1 MIERTQTAGGFN
13 TQLKEVRK
21 LVDEQRAAME
31 KQRVD
36 FDKVIAEQ
44 RALVTKLEQRLD
56 FFES

>member
-1 MIERTQTAGGFN
+1 MIERTPTTGGFN

-44 RALVTKLEQRLD
+44 RQLVSALKERLD